1 MYAQGYRPRGPDRH
15 KTVIRFLRATLD
27 PSFKP
32 KLNRLDRIRKKR
44 HRAVYRIAGTIS
56 EREAKGTIEF
66 AEEFVAQLAD
76 LIVRENPGLYDY
88 VTDFDADSV
97 DHGFPAEA
105 APMPPVRG
113 RGSPLCFK
121 IVIYRD

>member
-1 MYAQGYRPRGPDRH
+1 MTYNAALQAGLAFMYAQGYRPRGPDRH

-76 LIVRENPGLYDY
+76 LI
-88 VTDFDADSV
+88 
-97 DHGFPAEA
+97 
-105 APMPPVRG
+105 
-113 RGSPLCFK
+113 
-121 IVIYRD
+121 